1 MLQKLLED
9 SGERRG
15 LVLWPE
21 APLTADQVAV
31 TQQLLALANLDFEGT
46 RRIVFGVEQG
56 VTGARVHGLEPEQIQ
71 AVMLL
76 ARELPGMIEP
86 ALQINA
92 VIVEIEGRRIAA
104 LEVDGCRNPPY
115 VLSNAIAA
123 ELRTGAC
130 WVRDEAGLRP
140 ARRADLDRMY
150 QRREQVVPVQIGI
163 GDDPDCQLWSLAVP
177 DTSEPPSRHEQRK
190 LQLAIDAK
198 RTVAQ
203 LDCDEDTAMA
213 RLAHA
218 RIFGVDEPY
227 VTRGVETLV
236 EQYNASTDEFRDQ
249 DEHYFRELRAVKFNC
264 SLRNVTAKPLEDA
277 VLELTLPHLRE
288 FLVCDRLYR
297 EPDAPTSHVE
307 QRLLGYPEVRLHER
321 AASIQA
327 RLGRLVPGETV
338 QAFETALRI
347 AVGPGMRGRKV
358 AVRYRL
364 TAQGLYEPLRGRL
377 KLNFGS

>member
-1 MLQKLLED
+1 MLQQLLNETAN
-9 SGERRG
+9 RRG

-21 APLTADQVAV
+21 APRADQQVAV
-31 TQQLLALANLDFEGT
+31 AQQLLALANLDLEGT

-56 VTGARVHGLEPEQIQ
+56 VSGACVLGLEPEQVQ
-71 AVMLL
+71 AVTLL
-76 ARELPGMIEP
+76 SRDLPGMIEP
-86 ALQINA
+86 ALQVNA
-92 VIVEIEGRRIAA
+92 VIAEIDGRRIAV
-104 LEVDGCRNPPY
+104 LEIDGCENPPY
-115 VLSNAIAA
+115 VLRNAIAA

-130 WVRDEAGLRP
+130 WVQDEEGLRP
-140 ARRADLDRMY
+140 ARRTDLDRMY
-150 QRREQVVPVQIGI
+150 RRRGQVVPVRVGI
-163 GDDPDCQLWSLAVP
+163 GTDPDCQEWSLAVP
-177 DTSEPPSRHEQRK
+177 DTSEPPSRLAQRK

-198 RTVAQ
+198 KTAAQ

-227 VTRGVETLV
+227 VARGIETLV

-249 DEHYFRELRAVKFNC
+249 DEHYFREQRAVKFNC
-264 SLRNVTAKPLEDA
+264 TLSNLTAGALDD
-277 VLELTLPHLRE
+277 VLLELMLPHQRD

-297 EPDAPTSHVE
+297 KPDAPTSKVE
-307 QRLLGYPEVRLHER
+307 QRLLGYPEVHLKDQ

-327 RLGRLVPGETV
+327 RLGRLEPGATL

-358 AVRYRL
+358 AVKYRL
-364 TAQGLYEPLRGRL
+364 TAAGLDEPLRGRL
-377 KLNFGS
+377 KLQFSR